1 MLLKWLFT
9 ALAILWLIQA
19 LRPYFGIAQRNHQR
33 QQPPPP
39 PPPATDIQK
48 RSNDDEGDYIDYE
61 EIK

>member
-39 PPPATDIQK
+39 PPATDIQK